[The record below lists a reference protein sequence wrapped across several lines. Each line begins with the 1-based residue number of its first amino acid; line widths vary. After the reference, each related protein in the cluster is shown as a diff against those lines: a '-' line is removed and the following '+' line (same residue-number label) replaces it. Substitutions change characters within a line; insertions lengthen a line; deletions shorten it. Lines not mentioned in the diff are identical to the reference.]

1 MQMTAIQVFSEKTH
15 NLHLD
20 VYRALALNALAL
32 TLYFIAWCIF
42 ALDKKQLRGCCIE
55 VRRCNILRYVLL
67 FDII

>member
-1 MQMTAIQVFSEKTH
+1 MQYLLNCVLCNANNCSSSFQCKKTH

-42 ALDKKQLRGCCIE
+42 ALDKKTVKG
-55 VRRCNILRYVLL
+55 LL
-67 FDII
+67 H